1 MMTST
6 FLAILLSGIIGGF
19 GHCISM
25 CGPLVAA
32 FSLGNTKTGMLQHLL
47 YNIGRITTYTIL
59 GGLVGF
65 SGSLLV
71 LTSSIQRI
79 QTSIMVLSGIS
90 IIIMGMA
97 TADWLPLSLKIKNC
111 DAFPITK
118 KFMTIF
124 KCPKSVSTYYPIG
137 LILGFLPCGLTYTAL
152 LTAARAAMEAQN
164 PLSGMLQGALMM
176 LLFGTGTFP
185 ALILVGKLTNH
196 ISNKTR
202 KRFYRVASLIMI
214 ATGISFVISAL

>member
-1 MMTST
+1 MSAC
-6 FLAILLSGIIGGF
+6 FAILLSGIVGGF

-25 CGPLVAA
+25 CGPIAAA

-59 GGLVGF
+59 GGLVGL

-71 LTSSIQRI
+71 LTASIQRI
-79 QTSIMVLSGIS
+79 QTTIMVLSGIS
-90 IIIMGMA
+90 IIIMGMT

-111 DAFPITK
+111 GTSPITQNIL
-118 KFMTIF
+118 THF
-124 KCPKSVSTYYPIG
+124 KGPKSVSTYYPIG
-137 LILGFLPCGLTYTAL
+137 IILGFLPCGLTYTAL
-152 LTAARAAMEAQN
+152 LTAARSAMEAQN
-164 PLSGMLQGALMM
+164 PFSGMLQGAFMM

-185 ALILVGKLTNH
+185 ALILVGKVTHH

-202 KRFYRVASLIMI
+202 KRFYTAASFIMI
-214 ATGISFVISAL
+214 ATGISFVISAFL

>member
-1 MMTST
+1 MTSA
-6 FLAILLSGIIGGF
+6 FLAILLSGIVGGF

-65 SGSLLV
+65 SGSFLV
-71 LTSSIQRI
+71 LAASIQRI

-97 TADWLPLSLKIKNC
+97 LAGWLPLSLKINSC
-111 DAFPITK
+111 DASPITNK
-118 KFMTIF
+118 IMAFF
-124 KCPKSVSTYYPIG
+124 KAPKSVSAYYPIG
-137 LILGFLPCGLTYTAL
+137 IILGFLPCGLTYTAL
-152 LTAARAAMEAQN
+152 LTAARAGMEAQN
-164 PLSGMLQGALMM
+164 PFSGMLHGAFMM

-185 ALILVGKLTNH
+185 ALILVGKVTHH

-202 KRFYRVASLIMI
+202 KRFYRIASLIMI